1 MCEQQVEAVD
11 LKQLCQR
18 LRKKLHQPPPPENHS
33 LSPACKRRKQTN
45 GEATTATH
53 CHYNLRSPQSSRS
66 PKKFI
71 LTFPQSSA
79 SNSQAATNSSMK
91 QLRGHGKSDFM
102 RSWEN
107 APDSA
112 YDLLYRCLELNPL
125 QRITAEQALLHPFFQ
140 RDPTR

>member
-1 MCEQQVEAVD
+1 MCEQQVEAAD

-18 LRKKLHQPPPPENHS
+18 LRKKPHQPPPPDHS
-33 LSPACKRRKQTN
+33 LAPTYKRHKQTN

-79 SNSQAATNSSMK
+79 SKSQAATNNSLK
-91 QLRGHGKSDFM
+91 PLRGQGDFAW
-102 RSWEN
+102 SWEN
-107 APDSA
+107 VPDSA